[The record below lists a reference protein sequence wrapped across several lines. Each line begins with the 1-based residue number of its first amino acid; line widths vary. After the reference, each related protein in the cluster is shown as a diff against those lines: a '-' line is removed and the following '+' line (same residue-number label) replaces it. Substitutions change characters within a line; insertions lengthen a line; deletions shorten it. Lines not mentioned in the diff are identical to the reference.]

1 MVESEPSKAST
12 LAIKRVVVIH
22 SPRSG
27 RSGQLTQAL
36 TRFQAAGVEVA
47 EILPIAALD
56 HLPPQGERWRAEG
69 IDCAVAAGGDGLVGG
84 IVSHVAPSGLPL
96 GILPLGTGNDVA
108 RAIGIPMDIE
118 QAALVIAQGKS
129 QLVDIGIAQP
139 AAQQPLPAST
149 LAEAQ
154 VEPTI
159 PANKIM
165 YFAHALTVGLNVQF
179 ARTATHAQVREQYGA
194 LTYPYAVYQALRTYE
209 HLEAQIDF
217 EGLSLH
223 ANKAAL
229 PTISQQS
236 ATLHCHT
243 AQISVINAPIFWGRL
258 QARVPGVSL
267 YDGVLDIV
275 VIEDGVLDDLLGRI
289 TRFFNRDQPPPH
301 PPENGNWHARYPDL
315 LAAQLTNIP
324 GVHHI
329 QARGVKITTLGQ
341 RQDATL
347 DGEVRGQTPMHVQV
361 APEPLCVLGPA
372 L

>member
-1 MVESEPSKAST
+1 MAEPVPSNAST

-27 RSGQLTQAL
+27 RSEQLTRAL
-36 TRFQAAGVEVA
+36 TCFHAVGVEVA
-47 EILPIAALD
+47 EVLPIAALD
-56 HLPPQGERWRAEG
+56 HLPPQGERWRAQG

-118 QAALVIAQGKS
+118 QAVLVIAQGRS

-139 AAQQPLPAST
+139 AEQEPLPAST
-149 LAEAQ
+149 SGEAQ
-154 VEPTI
+154 AEPTI
-159 PANKIM
+159 PADKTM
-165 YFAHALTVGLNVQF
+165 YFAHALTIGLNVQF

-194 LTYPYAVYQALRTYE
+194 LTYPYAVYQALSTYE
-209 HLEAQIDF
+209 HLEARIDF
-217 EGLSLH
+217 EGLSLRAH
-223 ANKAAL
+223 KAAS
-229 PTISQQS
+229 PTLSQQS
-236 ATLHCHT
+236 ATLHCQT
-243 AQISVINAPIFWGRL
+243 AQISVINAPVFWGRL
-258 QARVPGVSL
+258 QARVPGVSM
-267 YDGVLDIV
+267 YDRVLDIV
-275 VIEDGVLDDLLGRI
+275 VIEDGVLDDLFRRI
-289 TRFFNRDQPPPH
+289 TSIFNRDQQPPH

-315 LAAQLTNIP
+315 LAAQLTDIP

-329 QARGVKITTLGQ
+329 QAQGVKITTPGK

-361 APEPLCVLGPA
+361 AREQLCVLCP
-372 L
+372 